1 MKRLFAVITALLI
14 AFPLTAFAIVDDNLQ
29 GEPAD
34 SLTITVGYFGG
45 PYYEKAVFTVEE
57 LWALDVQN
65 VEYTAIDN
73 MPAVIIEHAAGVTL
87 ADLMDASGI
96 DIGSVQTFNFWTKDK
111 TTDYYNSLTKTFLI
125 DTPRFCYYS
134 LPDNWDKDEQAANE
148 FATLDAVRV
157 PTMIALADDWQRVIA
172 GATFGS
178 GFDNLTETKRFRLVY
193 GQTDV
198 ISRTASDS
206 AKWIHRI
213 EVTLGGA
220 PTITLDT
227 DITDAV
233 VGSVFR
239 TEATVQAADP
249 TIAENLKIE
258 WKSEDENIATVDENG
273 VITVHR
279 EGSVIITA
287 TIGGSTATILVNG
300 TPGETIIADPSG
312 DTPIDNPGSE
322 VAPNNS
328 GQTIIDN
335 QGEGTGELEELE
347 ISEQTDENTAPVEP
361 SELPVVPITIAET
374 EIVTIPKGTITAR
387 EFSIIAPAKVQSQS
401 QNGGVQNWRT
411 DEMADSAVELPII
424 PEENAMLPVMFV
436 GTIAMFAIGGCIEF
450 ITFKKQVGGQ

>member
-1 MKRLFAVITALLI
+1 MKKLFAVITAILLT
-14 AFPLTAFAIVDDNLQ
+14 FPLTAFAIVDDNLQ

-45 PYYEKAVFTVEE
+45 PYYEKAVFTAEE
-57 LWALDVQN
+57 LWQLDVQN

-73 MPAVIIEHAAGVTL
+73 MPSVIIEHAAGVTL
-87 ADLMDASGI
+87 ADLMDAAGI
-96 DIGSVQTFNFWTKDK
+96 DIGSVQAFNFWTKDK

-157 PTMIALADDWQRVIA
+157 PTMIALADNWQRVIA

-227 DITDAV
+227 DITDAI

-249 TIAENLKIE
+249 VIADNLKIE
-258 WKSEDENIATVDENG
+258 WKSDNENIATVDENG
-273 VITVHR
+273 VITVHA
-279 EGSVIITA
+279 EGSVIISA
-287 TIGGSTATILVNG
+287 TIGDSTATIFVNG
-300 TPGETIIADPSG
+300 T
-312 DTPIDNPGSE
+312 TPIDNEQTPID
-322 VAPNNS
+322 S
-328 GQTIIDN
+328 GQLIIDN
-335 QGEGTGELEELE
+335 QDVETVTND
-347 ISEQTDENTAPVEP
+347 SEQIINSNSSEEIVEFENIEKIGENTTPVEP
-361 SELPVVPITIAET
+361 SELPLAPITIAET
-374 EIVTIPKGTITAR
+374 EVVTIPKSTITAR
-387 EFSIIAPAKVQSQS
+387 EFSILAPAKVQSQS
-401 QNGGVQNWRT
+401 QNGGVQQWRT
-411 DEMADSAVELPII
+411 DEMADTAVELPII
-424 PEENAMLPVMFV
+424 PEENPMLPVMLI
-436 GTIAMFAIGGCIEF
+436 GIIAMFAIGGCIEF

>member
-1 MKRLFAVITALLI
+1 MKRFFAVLTALLI

-45 PYYEKAVFTVEE
+45 PYYEKAVFTAEE

-73 MPAVIIEHAAGVTL
+73 MPSVIIEHAAGVTL
-87 ADLMDASGI
+87 ADLMDAAGI
-96 DIGSVQTFNFWTKDK
+96 DLGSVQTFNFWTKDK
-111 TTDYYNSLTKTFLI
+111 ATDYYNSLTKTFLI

-148 FATLDAVRV
+148 YATLDAVRV

-198 ISRTASDS
+198 VSRTASDS

-233 VGSVFR
+233 VGSIFR
-239 TEATVQAADP
+239 TEPTVQAADP
-249 TIAENLKIE
+249 TIVENLRIE
-258 WKSEDENIATVDENG
+258 WKLEDESIATVDENG
-273 VITVHR
+273 VIKVHA
-279 EGSVIITA
+279 EGSVIISA
-287 TIGGSTATILVNG
+287 TIGDSTATILVNG
-300 TPGETIIADPSG
+300 TPGETI
-312 DTPIDNPGSE
+312 PINNE
-322 VAPNNS
+322 QITNNS
-328 GQTIIDN
+328 SDEETLPISNEQITSN
-335 QGEGTGELEELE
+335 NSVGETAELENIEQ
-347 ISEQTDENTAPVEP
+347 ISENAAPVEP
-361 SELPVVPITIAET
+361 SELPTVPITIAET
-374 EIVTIPKGTITAR
+374 EITTIQKETITAR

-401 QNGGVQNWRT
+401 ENGGVQQWRKE
-411 DEMADSAVELPII
+411 EMADTAVELPVI
-424 PEENAMLPVMFV
+424 PEENAMLPVMLI
-436 GTIAMFAIGGCIEF
+436 GTIAMFAIGGVVEF
-450 ITFKKQVGGQ
+450 ITFKKQVGGF